1 MEERRIAI
9 YLTNLGKYVEGC
21 LVYEL
26 VKLPIDKE
34 KLDEVLTSIGINEQY
49 EEVFISDYETTLS
62 NLHISEYSSIQ
73 ELNELA
79 ERLDGLADHD
89 YEKLAAILE
98 CESSMSIAEVLETI
112 DELDNYDLL
121 EGVDSDSSLAEYYID
136 NGYIF
141 CDIPDNI
148 KMYLDTDRLGRAIR
162 LESLNVCYTS
172 YGAVIDNR

>member
-1 MEERRIAI
+1 MERRIAI
-9 YLTNLGKYVEGC
+9 YLTNLHKYNCGILCGEW
-21 LVYEL
+21 L
-26 VKLPIDKE
+26 KLPIPQEELEAVIGRIGSEGDE
-34 KLDEVLTSIGINEQY
+34 FFITDYEVLFG
-49 EEVFISDYETTLS
+49 
-62 NLHISEYSSIQ
+62 NLHISEYASIQ

-148 KMYLDTDRLGRAIR
+148 KMYLDTDRLGRDIR
-162 LESLNVCYTS
+162 LESSNVCYTS
-172 YGAVIDNR
+172 YGAVVDNR

>member
-1 MEERRIAI
+1 MEKRIEVFLANQGR
-9 YLTNLGKYVEGC
+9 YNEGI
-21 LVYEL
+21 LVGTWL
-26 VKLPIDKE
+26 KLPCDTDKLQE
-34 KLDEVLTSIGINEQY
+34 ALTTIGINGQY
-49 EEVFISDYETTLS
+49 EEFFICDYQCILS

-148 KMYLDTDRLGRAIR
+148 KMYLDTDRLGCDIR
-162 LESLNVCYTS
+162 LESSNVCYTS
-172 YGAVIDNR
+172 YGAVVDNR